1 MTTIN
6 LAVTVELNDDLTA
19 DEISAL
25 TSDLIFAVSRGA
37 RNEVKDTVRLG
48 HVGLTA
54 TVTAKAIEDEVP
66 SAADAS

>member
-1 MTTIN
+1 MTAIK

-25 TSDLIFAVSRGA
+25 TSDLIFAISRSGRDEVQGTI
-37 RNEVKDTVRLG
+37 RNG

-54 TVTAKAIEDEVP
+54 TVNVKALD
-66 SAADAS
+66 